1 MKIIHDVDVSFQIS
15 IIDSGGGI
23 SEEGIKNLFMDFSK
37 LDENSSR
44 NRLGTG
50 LGLSICKK
58 ITEQLSGSLTVN
70 SKVGAGTCFTLHMST
85 KCQSR
90 PESIFLE
97 EGLKDIGEE
106 PVQIENIPDFLKYK
120 KKHAHIFAKKE
131 RLEEEIEQCLLPMND
146 KNQRIITNAL
156 KFMKDF
162 EEKLQQIY

>member
-58 ITEQLSGSLTVN
+58 ITEQLSGSLTVK

-90 PESIFLE
+90 PESIFLS
-97 EGLKDIGEE
+97 EGL
-106 PVQIENIPDFLKYK
+106 
-120 KKHAHIFAKKE
+120 
-131 RLEEEIEQCLLPMND
+131 
-146 KNQRIITNAL
+146 
-156 KFMKDF
+156 
-162 EEKLQQIY
+162 